1 MEKQKNILS
10 FIKPMI
16 YGYFSSP
23 QEFLLFSVPVAIFLI
38 LVIRQLVQSPYG
50 RVLTTIRANPS
61 VAESIGKNVGFVR
74 LRVFAT
80 TAFMAGIAGGLFCSY
95 VTVAAHTQFLVEFST
110 FILVMVVLG
119 GSGRWMGS
127 ILGVLGYILISAI
140 NARAS
145 FNLETN
151 EYSYFENI
159 NKIFPH
165 SYDARGTWFV
175 FWQYLGLV
183 ILFWGTRDWLAGAP
197 ISRIS
202 ISLNPRLK
210 RLFFVICLNGG
221 VLSIVCIVQR
231 FYYGDFLGKLLFL
244 IEPSINNPN
253 NSQFGPFAY
262 RSNAA
267 SYLNLIWPISLGL
280 FMQLG
285 QQNLDYGKKRFGNGA
300 ELILIPCI
308 ILTACGPIIS
318 SARGGMFVMIGL
330 IILASIS
337 MLALKISSKFL
348 RLSTLISLSAG
359 VIVAYYLGWEKIE
372 PRLMTIFMDKM
383 SYRTE
388 NYWSTLEMIKD
399 YGVFGSGPGSFEAI
413 AQFELN
419 DKVTVW
425 QSWVHNDY
433 LEFYLTFGKPGS
445 AIIVI
450 LILTLTT
457 QFLTTLLDRGTRALK
472 WFLLLSLIGVFIHAV
487 ADFPLQVLS
496 ILIPICIITSV
507 LSNTN
512 LNNLRN
518 VYWH

>member
-1 MEKQKNILS
+1 MKDRKIKEPILHSLADKFTEILIFFTIVFSPWAFGSTEYWSIWVMNFTAYGIGILLILKWIIRRTNFSSSIINDKNNINLKQNRFHLINKFGNILS
-10 FIKPMI
+10 ASLM
-16 YGYFSSP
+16 
-23 QEFLLFSVPVAIFLI
+23 LLL
-38 LVIRQLVQSPYG
+38 
-50 RVLTTIRANPS
+50 
-61 VAESIGKNVGFVR
+61 
-74 LRVFAT
+74 
-80 TAFMAGIAGGLFCSY
+80 
-95 VTVAAHTQFLVEFST
+95 
-110 FILVMVVLG
+110 
-119 GSGRWMGS
+119 
-127 ILGVLGYILISAI
+127 LGYILISAI